1 MPKTDA
7 RTAAARAKK
16 EGPDRLYYIYG
27 TDIVRVQALTKA
39 LIRAAVGESE
49 DFGLTRFEG
58 RKLDIS
64 LLEDT
69 IQQMPMMT
77 EYNCVLINDYN
88 CEKPFEDMRGK
99 NADDVTKSLL
109 AVLKDIPPQTV
120 VIINVT
126 GFEIK
131 YRKGAISDKNKKLA
145 DFAAKNGTVCELAV
159 MMPSDLAK
167 DIAAKVSSRGGLISL
182 DCARE
187 LAEMC
192 LSDTVMI
199 DNEIDKLC
207 SYSSGKEITSDTLK
221 LLVHQQSDVTVYKL
235 ANAVA
240 ALNRDGAYEAIDEL
254 NIDNNNRGEVFYAV
268 VSSFLDLYRA
278 AAARSVGRQPA
289 DVMHDFGYKW
299 EFKVTNAF
307 RDSSRI
313 GVKRLRRCISILRDT
328 AAAMNSSAG
337 DPRTLM
343 EEAVTR
349 MFMTGNGRKR

>member
-1 MPKTDA
+1 
-7 RTAAARAKK
+7 
-16 EGPDRLYYIYG
+16 
-27 TDIVRVQALTKA
+27 
-39 LIRAAVGESE
+39 
-49 DFGLTRFEG
+49 
-58 RKLDIS
+58 
-64 LLEDT
+64 
-69 IQQMPMMT
+69 MPMMT

-131 YRKGAISDKNKKLA
+131 HRKGVISDKNKKLA

-167 DIAAKVSSRGGLISL
+167 DIAAKVSSRG
-182 DCARE
+182 
-187 LAEMC
+187 
-192 LSDTVMI
+192 VMI

-240 ALNRDGAYEAIDEL
+240 ALNRDAAYEAIDEL
-254 NIDNNNRGEVFYAV
+254 NIDNNNR
-268 VSSFLDLYRA
+268 
-278 AAARSVGRQPA
+278 
-289 DVMHDFGYKW
+289 
-299 EFKVTNAF
+299 
-307 RDSSRI
+307 
-313 GVKRLRRCISILRDT
+313 
-328 AAAMNSSAG
+328 
-337 DPRTLM
+337 
-343 EEAVTR
+343 
-349 MFMTGNGRKR
+349 